1 MALTINVQ
9 PNAVAPAF
17 NEQKLVLSSTNSGQ
31 TGFEYIVTLTPTN
44 SANTAFGSP
53 ITLRKSP
60 DPNGYG
66 VFDLS
71 KLTADYVDT
80 DFTGNIDEFTVN
92 TNTVKVFYFQT
103 FAEWTGGNEI
113 GSSGLYNAFNG
124 VLSYEEFLEKGTLDY
139 SFAFYD
145 VNSQGFLS
153 NYRQIQKSKLSECG
167 FLYFNSVNAST
178 VTGLTLV
185 TNGTFATDLSGWT
198 LNPAA
203 AWTWNSGTARSET
216 SSTSGTIYSIFQT
229 FSVTAGKYYE
239 VSFDLNMGKG
249 SVEVTTGD
257 YNADPIQAYATSV
270 GKNFGTIKIIWKA
283 LSNSE
288 GIGFHFIPSVNN
300 EFAVL
305 DNVAFREVKILPFS
319 AEIKTYNASNT
330 LIDTFVLKNTY
341 DSLFDFVNLGY
352 NLNSDIGFVSWRI
365 PAGAKNL
372 NLIDNADL
380 TTGSQPIITSSV
392 SYWVIK
398 IKDSNN
404 QVYGNFKCYLNNEC
418 SKFKSFR
425 LHWLNRLGGYDSFTF
440 DMASQEDINIERNFF
455 TKLMSEPANVTSSY
469 SYNYRT
475 RGETQYHTQ
484 YSTIY
489 SVTSNWITE
498 DESNMLAE
506 MMTSPNVYW
515 EKDADNNKFIP
526 INIKATTYR
535 KQSKTNNNTKVFNHE
550 FQFEVSYKEKIQG
563 R

>member
-1 MALTINVQ
+1 MAITIETN
-9 PNAVAPAF
+9 PTDPTPAF
-17 NEQKLVLSSTNSGQ
+17 NEQRLILSSTNSGQ
-31 TGFEYIVTLTPTN
+31 DGFEYIVTLRAGNAGATSLGN
-44 SANTAFGSP
+44 P

-80 DFTGNIDEFTVN
+80 DFTGNIDTFEVN
-92 TNTVKVFYFQT
+92 TNTNKVFFFET

-113 GSSGLYNAFNG
+113 GATGIYNAFNG
-124 VLSYEEFLEKGTLDY
+124 VLSVEDWVGATNDNW
-139 SFAFYD
+139 SFDIAYPAA
-145 VNSQGFLS
+145 QGMMS
-153 NYRQIQKSKLSECG
+153 NYRDIQKSKIDECG
-167 FLYFNSVNAST
+167 FLYFQSRRST
-178 VTGLTLV
+178 QITGADLV
-185 TNGTFATDLSGWT
+185 TNGAFTSNLNSWT
-198 LNPAA
+198 VNPTA
-203 AWTWNSGTARSET
+203 AWTWNSGTARSA
-216 SSTSGTIYSIFQT
+216 SASTSGTIYSIYQNFT
-229 FSVTAGKYYE
+229 VTSGKYYQ
-239 VSFDLNMGKG
+239 VTFDLNMGKG
-249 SVEVTTGD
+249 SIELTTGD
-257 YNADPIQAYATSV
+257 YNADAITSYSSSV
-270 GKNFGTIKIIWKA
+270 GVNYGTIKVIWKA
-283 LSNSE
+283 LSNSQ
-288 GIGFHFIPSVNN
+288 GIGFHFIPSINN
-300 EFAVL
+300 EFAVI
-305 DNVAFREVKILPFS
+305 DNVKFEEIEILPFS

-330 LIDTFVLKNTY
+330 LINTFVLKNT
-341 DSLFDFVNLGY
+341 SPSEFQY
-352 NLNSDIGFVSWRI
+352 NWLRYNTNTDAGFVCWRL

-372 NLIDNADL
+372 NQINNSDL
-380 TTGSQPIITSSV
+380 STGSQPIITSAV

-398 IKDSNN
+398 IKTSANN
-404 QVYGNFKCYLNNEC
+404 LFGEYKCYLNSQC
-418 SKFKSFR
+418 SKYKSFR

-455 TKLMSEPANVTSSY
+455 TKLLQDSGNYSSPK
-469 SYNYRT
+469 SYGYTT

-498 DESNMLAE
+498 AESNMLAE